1 MLDPK
6 FEKLL
11 HSLKQARDIDDLAK
25 ISMKNIN
32 SEDYSEPQFANNAQA
47 QSAFMQ
53 VARVFYPQI
62 FYT

>member
-1 MLDPK
+1 MQN

-11 HSLKQARDIDDLAK
+11 HSLKQAQDIDDLAK

-32 SEDYSEPQFANNAQA
+32 SEDSAKPQFANNAQV

-53 VARVFYPQI
+53 VAQVFYPQI